1 MKMQLFETPWSS
13 LHPNEDKIVKLTPH
27 EVDLIAHALTKLA
40 DEYDR
45 HPTHSPEEATDYHRR
60 WLACRDVLEKVG
72 FAFQNPELTVD
83 EETGL
88 VFYIEAD
95 INTNKTEQ

>member
-1 MKMQLFETPWSS
+1 MTSLERTPWSL
-13 LHPNEDKIVKLTPH
+13 LHPEEDKAVKLTPH

-45 HPTHSPEEATDYHRR
+45 HPTHTPEEENDYRLR
-60 WLACRDVLEKVG
+60 CLACRDVLEKVG

-83 EETGL
+83 EETGM

>member
-1 MKMQLFETPWSS
+1 MMRLFKTPWSS
-13 LHPNEDKIVKLTPH
+13 LHPEEDKTVKLTPL

-45 HPTHSPEEATDYHRR
+45 HPTHSPEEERDYRRR
-60 WLACRDVLEKVG
+60 WHACDNVFEKVAG
-72 FAFQNPELTVD
+72 TKQNPELTVD

>member
-1 MKMQLFETPWSS
+1 MTSLERTPWSL
-13 LHPNEDKIVKLTPH
+13 LHPEEDKAVKLTPH

-40 DEYDR
+40 DEYGL
-45 HPTHSPEEATDYHRR
+45 HPTHTPEETKDYRQR

-83 EETGL
+83 EETGM